1 MDGVGAASLDQSER
15 VPGPLATS
23 RPAPNARTCLPPE
36 AGSQPGPIRRGAP
49 GHNLGHQTNEDESRL
64 CRGPGDNPGRARYRV
79 LHYTGKPSRG
89 QHCTAPV
96 GSYGW
101 HRRRPPVTLDGEVVA
116 HHRQVSSSST
126 STREMRSWI
135 SGSCFRSM
143 GCNPLPVRRLT
154 SSSQRCLR
162 RFCRHPP
169 PANGHRQRRT
179 AAIPG
184 ATANASRKV
193 TRRWP
198 RTSVVYRAARSVLE
212 SLRRVKLPA
221 CTQCE
226 PPARVPTTPYY
237 RTIAW
242 AATALAGSSPPQPPA
257 GRSPC
262 PPVSQPSTTSP

>member
-135 SGSCFRSM
+135 SGSCFRSI

-154 SSSQRCLR
+154 SSSL
-162 RFCRHPP
+162 
-169 PANGHRQRRT
+169 AVSST
-179 AAIPG
+179 I
-184 ATANASRKV
+184 
-193 TRRWP
+193 
-198 RTSVVYRAARSVLE
+198 
-212 SLRRVKLPA
+212 LPA
-221 CTQCE
+221 SASCQWT
-226 PPARVPTTPYY
+226 PSKADRTKRPATRHSNRVRPY
-237 RTIAW
+237 AS
-242 AATALAGSSPPQPPA
+242 GPA
-257 GRSPC
+257 S
-262 PPVSQPSTTSP
+262 